1 MKVKFDEIKTTQASA
16 LLMQACNERR
26 MPYIK
31 LIKLLYLADREA
43 LSRWGR
49 PITSDTYVSMRNGPV
64 LSRTLDLI
72 TDESEEKTYWYNF
85 FSPAKGF
92 DIELKKKPDF
102 DELSKAEID
111 LIKEIASK
119 FGSMGKWDLVDNVM
133 HKLPE
138 WSNPGNGAIP
148 IEYEDILKAFHKTP
162 QEINGILEELE
173 FISRAQP
180 FLDK

>member
-1 MKVKFDEIKTTQASA
+1 MNNSFDEAKTTQASA
-16 LLMQACNERR
+16 LFIKTCNQPN

-49 PITSDTYVSMRNGPV
+49 PITFDSYVAMRNGPV
-64 LSRTLDLI
+64 LSCTLDLM
-72 TDESEEKTYWYNF
+72 TDEPKEDTYWYKY
-85 FSPAKGF
+85 FSEPQGYNVA
-92 DIELKKKPDF
+92 LKDDPGI
-102 DELSKAEID
+102 DELSQAEID
-111 LIKEIASK
+111 LITEIAHK
-119 FGSMGKWDLVDNVM
+119 YGSMNKWNLVDNVI

-138 WSNPGNGAIP
+138 WINPGNKATP

-173 FISRAQP
+173 FISHAQP
-180 FLDK
+180 FLSK